1 MVALKYDVL
10 TENALEIQR
19 RATDPESHVWV
30 SASAGTGKTKVLT
43 DRILNLLLKGVNPR
57 KILCLTFTNAAA
69 SEMMQRLLERLGQWA
84 SCSEFELRREL
95 HLLIGQTA
103 SQENQNRART
113 LFIDIL
119 ETPGGFRIQT
129 IHSFCPSLLSSFPL

>member
-95 HLLIGQTA
+95 HLLIGQAA
-103 SQENQNRART
+103 SQENQNCART

-119 ETPGGFRIQT
+119 
-129 IHSFCPSLLSSFPL
+129 